1 MPPLLKGKEPE
12 TKMDVESQTSSTT
25 PAAKNYI
32 QKANKTSSLTHP
44 LMTKTT
50 NIQSKPTFECR
61 TEDQHLWRHF
71 APVVLTHLSFEWL
84 QFWFDSGRE
93 LQEYN
98 IPIKSMTPTHTMQIK
113 TANHPMP
120 SNPFLIRISSFF
132 TFYKL
137 LCYEAKQ
144 HNYSWIFAFCER
156 CSPIH
161 LVRSCNVQYSSQL
174 QVLKLQVK
182 NRCRAN
188 QSLETITSSGE
199 KKENWEKIKS
209 KIA

>member
-1 MPPLLKGKEPE
+1 MQNRRW
-12 TKMDVESQTSSTT
+12 VFV
-25 PAAKNYI
+25 
-32 QKANKTSSLTHP
+32 KT
-44 LMTKTT
+44 
-50 NIQSKPTFECR
+50 
-61 TEDQHLWRHF
+61 
-71 APVVLTHLSFEWL
+71 VVLTHLSFEWL
-84 QFWFDSGRE
+84 RFWFDSGRE

-98 IPIKSMTPTHTMQIK
+98 IPIKSTTPTHTMQIK

-120 SNPFLIRISSFF
+120 SNTFLIRISSFF

-137 LCYEAKQ
+137 LCCKQ

-161 LVRSCNVQYSSQL
+161 LVLSCNVQYSSQL

-188 QSLETITSSGE
+188 QSLETITSSRGE
-199 KKENWEKIKS
+199 KDNLEKLTS
-209 KIA
+209 KIS